1 MVFGGRLND
10 KSLLKLA
17 QSWKLCYDECIQ
29 SRKIWFL
36 CKHILLS
43 VQGCLASN
51 MLFNPFLVLL
61 FPRIAKFCCQNH
73 FDTVFLS
80 LYFDMKSSHS
90 HTTQKLALQ
99 LTNPICH
106 HLACSLL
113 GFGDSSA
120 HLEGFLLTIL
130 PPPPYQ
136 ACVPNHNHPN
146 FPQIP
151 TIPHVKHVPADFRH
165 LYLWWKVFYHL
176 PYNTSH
182 NAVLLYGSP
191 SISFAQTNLVHQP
204 QSIIFYSRQHLSES
218 HLHTYQY
225 NSILLSYT
233 HLNRLL

>member
-1 MVFGGRLND
+1 MVFGRRLND

-17 QSWKLCYDECIQ
+17 QSWKPCYDECIQ
-29 SRKIWFL
+29 SRNIWFL

-43 VQGCLASN
+43 VQGCPASN

-61 FPRIAKFCCQNH
+61 LPRIAKFCCQNH

-130 PPPPYQ
+130 APPPYQ
-136 ACVPNHNHPN
+136 ACVPNHNQHLDENN

-151 TIPHVKHVPADFRH
+151 TYPQFLTLSMCLLILDTSIYGERFFTIYPIIPLIMLCSSMGP
-165 LYLWWKVFYHL
+165 LQS
-176 PYNTSH
+176 P
-182 NAVLLYGSP
+182 LLK
-191 SISFAQTNLVHQP
+191 QT
-204 QSIIFYSRQHLSES
+204 
-218 HLHTYQY
+218 
-225 NSILLSYT
+225 
-233 HLNRLL
+233 